1 MLGRD
6 RVEATG
12 PRNSVRWNRLEV
24 RSTEMFDD
32 LSNALHRRVGDFL
45 VVYRGF
51 GCPVPEFERP
61 PRPHRPGIEFLSGLQ
76 CRDTPDR
83 FAIRYRPV
91 QRRRPAISGRA
102 GMDDDRCPP
111 LPNRFRDIGFQE
123 RADDEVK
130 ISRRSRGQHC
140 VRVGDDGCT
149 DLVSRL
155 AKNKTGPLRE
165 TVVGGDEKKHAQ
177 RWREGRTWA

>member
-1 MLGRD
+1 
-6 RVEATG
+6 
-12 PRNSVRWNRLEV
+12 
-24 RSTEMFDD
+24 MFDD
-32 LSNALHRRVGDFL
+32 LRNALHRRVGDFL

-61 PRPHRPGIEFLSGLQ
+61 PGPHRSGVEFLSGLQ
-76 CRDTPDR
+76 CRDTPDW
-83 FAIRYRPV
+83 FAIGYRPV

-102 GMDDDRCPP
+102 GMDDDRRPP
-111 LPNRFRDIGFQE
+111 LPNRFRDINFQE